1 MAFQTEY
8 EFELPRGYVDDQ
20 GTLHKRGVMR
30 LATAADEILPMRDP
44 RVQQNPGYL
53 TVILLARVVT
63 RLGDLKHIDTKVI
76 EKLFTA
82 DLAYLQN
89 LYRHI
94 NDLDPP
100 KLHTNCP
107 KCDHEYEVEVDF
119 LSVTEG
125 LS

>member
-8 EFELPRGYVDDQ
+8 EFELPRGYVDDA
-20 GTLHKRGVMR
+20 GNLHKRGVMR

-44 RVQQNPGYL
+44 RVQQNASYL

-63 RLGDLKHIDTKVI
+63 RLGELKHIDTKVI

-89 LYRHI
+89 IYRQI
-94 NDLDPP
+94 NDLETP
-100 KLHTNCP
+100 KLQTICP
-107 KCDHEYEVEVDF
+107 KCDHEFEVEVDF
-119 LSVTEG
+119 LSVAEG